1 MSLEDF
7 LLPCMNKD
15 LFGVDCYGCGAQR
28 SLLLLSHGE
37 FREAFFMYP
46 AIYPILILLGFLI
59 INLFAK
65 FKKAYQIRIVLII
78 LMGISMAVNYLIK
91 MSYFFHLTN

>member
-1 MSLEDF
+1 MRIEDF
-7 LLPCMNKD
+7 LLPCMNKT

-28 SLLLLSHGE
+28 SLLLLLNGK

-59 INLFAK
+59 LNLFVN
-65 FKKAYQIRIVLII
+65 FKKAYQIRIILII
-78 LMGISMAVNYLIK
+78 IMGFTMGVSYLIK
-91 MSYFFHLTN
+91 MSYFFQLTN

>member
-28 SLLLLSHGE
+28 SLLLIFQGKFH
-37 FREAFFMYP
+37 EAFFMYP
-46 AIYPILILLGFLI
+46 AIYPILILLCFLI
-59 INLFAK
+59 LNLFVN
-65 FKKAYQIRIVLII
+65 FKKAYQIRNSLII
-78 LMGISMAVNYLIK
+78 LMGITMAISYLIK
-91 MSYFFHLTN
+91 MSYFFQLTN